1 MSGNKTLYTTMK
13 CRSMTTK
20 EEFEKIRE
28 SVLTALN
35 NENVKNSKIII
46 FVGGSDIEFYR
57 QDVVIK
63 ELYDLRGISI
73 EHDNEIDFTLL
84 YEDIDVIGDISNHK
98 IIYVKEK

>member
-1 MSGNKTLYTTMK
+1 
-13 CRSMTTK
+13 MTTK

-46 FVGGSDIEFYR
+46 FVDGSDIEFYR

-63 ELYDLRGISI
+63 ELYDLGGISI

-84 YEDIDVIGDISNHK
+84 YEDIDVIEDISNNK

>member
-1 MSGNKTLYTTMK
+1 MLYTTVR
-13 CRSMTTK
+13 CRSMATNN
-20 EEFEKIRE
+20 EFVRMRE

-63 ELYDLRGISI
+63 ELYDLEGISI

-84 YEDIDVIGDISNHK
+84 YEDIDVIEDISNNK

>member
-1 MSGNKTLYTTMK
+1 
-13 CRSMTTK
+13 MTTNN
-20 EEFEKIRE
+20 EFVRMRE

-63 ELYDLRGISI
+63 ELYDLGGISI

-84 YEDIDVIGDISNHK
+84 YEDIDVIEDISNNK

>member
-1 MSGNKTLYTTMK
+1 MA
-13 CRSMTTK
+13 TK

-46 FVGGSDIEFYR
+46 FVGESDIEFYR

-63 ELYDLRGISI
+63 ELYDLRGIST